1 MTINNNYSVIS
12 VTKYMNYVYGLYIEI
27 EFNCNN
33 IVKNRIILFYNCIQ
47 LKWKYNIGTNII
59 KIKIV

>member
-1 MTINNNYSVIS
+1 
-12 VTKYMNYVYGLYIEI
+12 MNYVYGLYIET

-47 LKWKYNIGTNII
+47 LTWKYNIGTNII